1 MAAQRHHHLFER
13 GVAGP
18 FADAVDRDLGLPG
31 AVQDAAQRIGRS
43 HAQIVVAVGRND
55 RPVDV
60 GNVVHEVFDLR
71 AVFVR
76 KTVARRV
83 GDVDHRGAGRN
94 GRFDHAGEVF
104 GFGPAGVFGVEL
116 HVFDVAFGVFYRVD
130 SRFEYLFGRRTQFVV
145 DVLGRDADTGILRHE
160 GGREHGDA
168 AHHASLACGEVR
180 RAGFV
185 RGDCGLA
192 GDVAVGRVF
201 GERRLDGGADDVLR
215 KHDRVF
221 LDMDCCRSCGIN
233 RNASGQGTETVVRS
247 PLRFAGAP
255 VKRRGGCGIYRRA
268 DSSIPPPTDK

>member
-1 MAAQRHHHLFER
+1 MVVASAADHGVFLER
-13 GVAGP
+13 AQSGGGFARVDDASALVAMRPGDGP
-18 FADAVDRDLGLPG
+18 VMSVIVDGVDRVHEGG
-31 AVQDAAQRIGRS
+31 GHGGDAA
-43 HAQIVVAVGRND
+43 HA
-55 RPVDV
+55 
-60 GNVVHEVFDLR
+60 L
-71 AVFVR
+71 
-76 KTVARRV
+76 
-83 GDVDHRGAGRN
+83 
-94 GRFDHAGEVF
+94 GEVE
-104 GFGPAGVFGVEL
+104 G
-116 HVFDVAFGVFYRVD
+116 DAFGGEQVTYRTFHGGEDLAALESLPVRD
-130 SRFEYLFGRRTQFVV
+130 Q
-145 DVLGRDADTGILRHE
+145 GRDADTGILRRE

-247 PLRFAGAP
+247 PRPLRGSPREA
-255 VKRRGGCGIYRRA
+255 
-268 DSSIPPPTDK
+268 